1 MWAVTDPAEIDAV
14 AADMLDKQA
23 LIADGHHRYETY
35 RVLQREKHAAGLGAG
50 PWDYGLALLVD
61 STIYPPELKAI
72 HRVIPDLPLQEAVA
86 RAKGSWQVH
95 EYTELEDALAG
106 LATATGSAFV
116 LAGDGHAHLLTNPDP
131 MQVEHAM
138 PPGRSRRWKSLSTA
152 VLSEFL
158 LPRVWG
164 MEDDERTV
172 LVVHHDPLA
181 AVRLARQ
188 HGGTAVLLRPLPAE
202 DILAVASAGER
213 VPRKSTSFGP
223 KPRTGLVIRPFTPD

>member
-1 MWAVTDPAEIDAV
+1 
-14 AADMLDKQA
+14 
-23 LIADGHHRYETY
+23 
-35 RVLQREKHAAGLGAG
+35 
-50 PWDYGLALLVD
+50 
-61 STIYPPELKAI
+61 
-72 HRVIPDLPLQEAVA
+72 
-86 RAKGSWQVH
+86 
-95 EYTELEDALAG
+95 
-106 LATATGSAFV
+106 
-116 LAGDGHAHLLTNPDP
+116 
-131 MQVEHAM
+131 
-138 PPGRSRRWKSLSTA
+138 
-152 VLSEFL
+152 
-158 LPRVWG
+158 